1 MPSDSDHA
9 ATSIGQP
16 APVPVTQNAG
26 NNVTPRP
33 NAGGEQIPVK
43 QDPEMDPQ
51 QPEHEKQDQ
60 WKLEQ
65 HTRGESTAPLPD
77 KGSPETCPANKPPE
91 QVAAD
96 KNPQVPANQQHQ
108 APGSAPINGVKQ
120 QQGLDVLVGKQ

>member
-1 MPSDSDHA
+1 MTSDSDHA

-16 APVPVTQNAG
+16 APEPVTQHSG
-26 NNVTPRP
+26 NNITPRP
-33 NAGGEQIPVK
+33 TPDDEALPVK

-77 KGSPETCPANKPPE
+77 KGSPEPCPANKLPE
-91 QVAAD
+91 
-96 KNPQVPANQQHQ
+96 QVPANQQHQ

>member
-1 MPSDSDHA
+1 MTSDSDHA

-16 APVPVTQNAG
+16 APEPVTQHSG
-26 NNVTPRP
+26 NSITQRP
-33 NAGGEQIPVK
+33 THDDEALPVK

-51 QPEHEKQDQ
+51 QPEHEKLDQ

-77 KGSPETCPANKPPE
+77 TGSPEHCPVNKPPE